1 MSYDVHKDD
10 RFIVEGLN
18 KELND
23 YLANEKQIKF
33 ERICEG
39 FIRGRKIKLYK

>member
-18 KELND
+18 EELND

-33 ERICEG
+33 ENHM
-39 FIRGRKIKLYK
+39 